1 MEVAGTRVLLREY
14 RPETDDET
22 FFRWW
27 NLEEWQYY
35 DEPDLPFE
43 GLSREAHDRRV
54 AERRRRREEPDP
66 SSHAWQIDTV
76 VGRHVGFVNYYYLD
90 PEAGRAHVGIGL
102 PEEDAWGQGYGTEA
116 LGLLLGQLFG
126 AMGLEEVRTATWTG
140 NARMKR
146 VAAKCGFRE
155 TGRSAYD
162 VEFSVRGEPLERVE
176 YALTRGDWL
185 ARRSGGQ
192 P

>member
-1 MEVAGTRVLLREY
+1 VLREY
-14 RPETDDET
+14 RPGADDET

-43 GLSREAHDRRV
+43 GLSREVHDRRV
-54 AERRRRREEPDP
+54 AEQHRRSEEPDP

-76 VGRHVGFVNYYYLD
+76 EGRHVGFVNYYYLD
-90 PEAGRAHVGIGL
+90 PEAGRADVGIGL
-102 PEEDAWGQGYGTEA
+102 AEEETWGQGYGTEA
-116 LGLLLGQLFG
+116 LGLLLGHLFG
-126 AMGLEEVRTATWTG
+126 VMALEEVRTATWTG
-140 NARMKR
+140 NARMQR

-155 TGRSAYD
+155 IGRSPYD
-162 VEFSVRGEPLERVE
+162 TEFSVRGEPLERVE
-176 YALTRGDWL
+176 YALSRAEWF
-185 ARRSGGQ
+185 ARSGGGR

>member
-1 MEVAGTRVLLREY
+1 MEIAGTRVVLREY

-22 FFRWW
+22 FFRWY
-27 NLEEWQYY
+27 NLAEWQYY

-43 GLSREAHDRRV
+43 GLSREAYERRLE
-54 AERRRRREEPDP
+54 ERRRPSEELDP
-66 SSHAWQIDTV
+66 SSRAWQIDTIE
-76 VGRHVGFVNYYYLD
+76 GRHIGFVNYYYLD

-102 PEEDAWGQGYGTEA
+102 PEEETWGQGYGTEA
-116 LGLLLGQLFG
+116 LQILLGHLFG
-126 AMGLEEVRTATWTG
+126 AMALEEVRTATWTG

-155 TGRSAYD
+155 TGRSVYEA
-162 VEFSVRGEPLERVE
+162 EFSVRAEPLERVE
-176 YALTRGDWL
+176 YALSREEWL
-185 ARRSGGQ
+185 AQEDGGW

>member
-1 MEVAGTRVLLREY
+1 MEIAGRRVVLREY
-14 RPETDDET
+14 SVEPDDED

-27 NLEEWQYY
+27 NLVEWQYY
-35 DEPDLPFE
+35 DEPDQPVE
-43 GLSREAHDRRV
+43 GVSREVYDRRL
-54 AERRRRREEPDP
+54 AERRRRTDESDP

-76 VGRHVGFVNYYYLD
+76 EGRHIGFVNYYRLD
-90 PEAGRAHVGIGL
+90 QEAGRVQVGIGL
-102 PEEDAWGQGYGTEA
+102 PEEETWGQGYGTEA
-116 LGLLLGQLFG
+116 LMLLLGHLFG

-162 VEFSVRGEPLERVE
+162 TGFSVRGEPLERVE
-176 YALTRGDWL
+176 YALTRAEWLDRGGD
-185 ARRSGGQ
+185 
-192 P
+192 